1 MQWDHRTRFRVLKT
15 PNNRTRPEDRIPC
28 GDLDKR
34 AWWKRIP
41 FKVTATN
48 TANSFPSTCTHP
60 RGAEVTKTPG
70 RNSIYSLSHSL
81 QGPARVL
88 PPSPRS
94 PRSPSR
100 NFQTPITVPLVA
112 FLRNVATGNVGIC
125 FAQDLQSRTF
135 SALGAMLARAR
146 HILHVNATAGQRVYV
161 RHYLY
166 CVGHRHRQWGKPSGC
181 LPQGFLV
188 PGPRI

>member
-94 PRSPSR
+94 PRFPNPNHCTTCSVFAKCCNWQRGNLFCSGPSKSDLLS
-100 NFQTPITVPLVA
+100 TG
-112 FLRNVATGNVGIC
+112 GNVGACAAHIAC
-125 FAQDLQSRTF
+125 ECHRRTK
-135 SALGAMLARAR
+135 G
-146 HILHVNATAGQRVYV
+146 V
-161 RHYLY
+161 RTPLLVL
-166 CVGHRHRQWGKPSGC
+166 CWASPSPMGET
-181 LPQGFLV
+181 
-188 PGPRI
+188 